1 MSVQVNETSHYHYI
15 LDDNMINTGAHNKN
29 YPEIT
34 ARVSN
39 IELHSTWNGNLYN
52 GPDAA
57 VSIREV
63 TKN

>member
-1 MSVQVNETSHYHYI
+1 
-15 LDDNMINTGAHNKN
+15 MIGTGAHNKN
-29 YPEIT
+29 DPEIT

-39 IELHSTWNGNLYN
+39 IELHSTWNGDLYN

-57 VSIREV
+57 VSMRKV